1 MPPLTEAQIQWG
13 YRNCIEHV
21 GHRTAKGVITC
32 TECGHSWQSND
43 GHLINAVLECECPEC
58 KARLKV
64 KTTRQRVFRDCAYF
78 TVITACEGYQV
89 LRSIMVKCTAKVGKL
104 PEYTH
109 SEVMQRWIAANGK
122 FVTFARLRVTMGT
135 MYYDSWIFHTDL
147 ELRNEIWAYNQIYTG
162 MIYPRMT
169 LIPELKRTG
178 YKKGLYGQK
187 PLDLFCT
194 LLTDNKAETLLKTGQ
209 TNLMRLFMDDKAR
222 KIEDYWPSIRIAI
235 RNGYKVKDASVWCD
249 YIVSLRYLNKD
260 LRCVKYICP
269 ADLMTAHD
277 RAMNKVVKIETQ
289 KEIEGNA
296 PDFLNKEQK
305 YRIAKYKFFGL
316 MFSDGQI
323 NVRVIESVKEMVMEG
338 KTMHHCVGGY
348 YDKKDS
354 LILSATIG
362 GKRIE
367 TIEVSLSKLEVIQC
381 RGVCNQNTQYHDQIV
396 NLVNSNMPLIQ
407 ERLAA

>member
-1 MPPLTEAQIQWG
+1 MPGRP
-13 YRNCIEHV
+13 YDRP
-21 GHRTAKGVITC
+21 
-32 TECGHSWQSND
+32 WQSD
-43 GHLINAVLECECPEC
+43 EQS
-58 KARLKV
+58 R
-64 KTTRQRVFRDCAYF
+64 
-78 TVITACEGYQV
+78 
-89 LRSIMVKCTAKVGKL
+89 
-104 PEYTH
+104 
-109 SEVMQRWIAANGK
+109 
-122 FVTFARLRVTMGT
+122 
-135 MYYDSWIFHTDL
+135 
-147 ELRNEIWAYNQIYTG
+147 
-162 MIYPRMT
+162 
-169 LIPELKRTG
+169 
-178 YKKGLYGQK
+178 
-187 PLDLFCT
+187 
-194 LLTDNKAETLLKTGQ
+194 
-209 TNLMRLFMDDKAR
+209 
-222 KIEDYWPSIRIAI
+222 EDW
-235 RNGYKVKDASVWCD
+235 N
-249 YIVSLRYLNKD
+249 
-260 LRCVKYICP
+260 
-269 ADLMTAHD
+269 T
-277 RAMNKVVKIETQ
+277 E
-289 KEIEGNA
+289 EIEGNA